1 MNNLVK
7 SELFKLSKDR
17 SFWTLVIGLAV
28 VAALYPLLIFYN
40 DSAAITEL
48 VSVKELFAYTGLGGN
63 NYIVK
68 LVPCI
73 LAGFFISS
81 EYSMG
86 TMKIMG
92 SSGNS
97 RIRIYFAK
105 LLIFTLGAVIISLIF
120 PIVLTGVGAVFAGFY
135 DMPGL
140 SYLLRAIGLTV
151 LYTAAFASIMAFISI
166 IFTDSGKTIG
176 FLILFFILF
185 DSVLYALSQKF
196 SFIELIF
203 NHSVFKLFIDIG
215 AFNLSNGEL
224 FKLTI
229 VPIITYLV
237 LAILGSL
244 VFHRKEIK

>member
-7 SELFKLSKDR
+7 SELFKLRKDR
-17 SFWTLVIGLAV
+17 SFWTLVIGLV
-28 VAALYPLLIFYN
+28 LVAALYPLLIFYD
-40 DSAAITEL
+40 DSTAD
-48 VSVKELFAYTGLGGN
+48 VSVKELFVYTALGGN

-81 EYSMG
+81 EYSIG

-105 LLIFTLGAVIISLIF
+105 LLVFTLGAVIISLIF
-120 PIVLTGVGAVFAGFY
+120 PIVLTGVGAIFAGFY

-140 SYLLRAIGLTV
+140 GYMLRAIGLTV
-151 LYTAAFASIMAFISI
+151 LYAAAFASIMALFSI

-185 DSVLYALSQKF
+185 DSILYALSQKF

-203 NHSVFKLFIDIG
+203 NNSAFKLFVDIG
-215 AFNLSNGEL
+215 EFSLTNGEL
-224 FKLTI
+224 FRLAI
-229 VPIITYLV
+229 VPIITYIV
-237 LAILGSL
+237 LAIVGSF
-244 VFHRKEIK
+244 VFQKKEIK